1 MQTFKTLFFAIHP
14 FLNIWKNQHLWIFV
28 SHGSKIT
35 RNCFLLKIKSSE
47 KKLWINYFSSDNWI
61 LSDFFKNHQNC
72 KFTFLVLESEVTV
85 YFAMSSLSHRAG
97 EIYVS
102 VQKYEKAIFGFF
114 SDSFRTPISDV
125 SRTYFRLLFFND
137 FMIFLLLFSSSSRLS
152 SKKPIMNCQ
161 CERVNI

>member
-1 MQTFKTLFFAIHP
+1 MFSPQNQKFWEKIVNKLFLFWQLNFIRF
-14 FLNIWKNQHLWIFV
+14 FL
-28 SHGSKIT
+28 
-35 RNCFLLKIKSSE
+35 
-47 KKLWINYFSSDNWI
+47 
-61 LSDFFKNHQNC
+61 NHQNC
-72 KFTFLVLESEVTV
+72 KFTFLVLESEVIV